1 MKKIYFGIAILALC
15 CSTGATGFAADAAG
29 NGPAEITLQTAVN
42 AQKTPRPSFF
52 PHAKH
57 QELTECTTCHHG
69 KGTDGKQVAYA
80 QGQKIE
86 KCETCHNDKSGM
98 PENLANLKRV
108 AHKLCVECH
117 LESLKELIKCGV
129 CHTKK

>member
-1 MKKIYFGIAILALC
+1 MKKIYIYGAVLMFCCTTGGLAMA
-15 CSTGATGFAADAAG
+15 SGAD

-42 AQKTPRPSFF
+42 PQKTPRPAFF
-52 PHAKH
+52 PHARH
-57 QELTECTTCHHG
+57 QGLTECTACHHG
-69 KGTDGKQVAYA
+69 KGADGKKVAYVK
-80 QGQKIE
+80 GQKIE

-98 PENLANLKRV
+98 PEKSANLKRV

-117 LESLKELIKCGV
+117 LESLPELIKCGV